1 MLQLYYFKVSTL
13 SLFYNAH
20 DILVESM
27 YITTYVL
34 VEYRYNFMCIYMYH
48 IYVLCLKFLLL
59 RTHNQNGLEITDL
72 EIGRKEK
79 RSKRDE

>member
-1 MLQLYYFKVSTL
+1 
-13 SLFYNAH
+13 
-20 DILVESM
+20 M

-79 RSKRDE
+79 R